1 MKKFIGCLAAAL
13 LAITLTSC
21 GVSSNLT
28 RNLNLNQT
36 NVVLQ
41 EDNFHVV
48 KTVEAEASATYILGI
63 GGLSREALTS
73 NAVAEL
79 TEKAELTGSQALVNV
94 TVKEDVQ
101 AAYIFWM
108 KRTVRAKGV
117 VIEFDE

>member
-1 MKKFIGCLAAAL
+1 MKKFIGCLAVAL

-28 RNLNLNQT
+28 SNLNLNQT

-48 KTVEAEASATYILGI
+48 KTVEAEVSATYILGI
-63 GGLSREALTS
+63 GGLSREALTG

-94 TVKEDVQ
+94 TVKEDLQ